1 VTIRAGEVT
10 LFVGVSGGLVGMHCA
25 ARHPGLVAGCGSPDA
40 AAVALALV
48 RAWLR

>member
-1 VTIRAGEVT
+1 VKIRAGEVT
-10 LFVGVSGGLVGMHCA
+10 LFVDVGGGLVGMHCA
-25 ARHPGLVAGCGSPDA
+25 ARHPGLVAGVRVA